1 VVRRKDLT
9 VCILL
14 LIEGGAD
21 SPPEPA
27 PSDIPMRMN
36 GGMRPLKPYGGEMD
50 HPDSEHTGYH
60 IPTGAGLYIPGA
72 GTIYNYTAIH

>member
-1 VVRRKDLT
+1 MFIFH
-9 VCILL
+9 C
-14 LIEGGAD
+14 LIVGGSD

-36 GGMRPLKPYGGEMD
+36 GGMRPLKPYGMVSEMD
-50 HPDSEHTGYH
+50 HHPDSEHTGYH

-72 GTIYNYTAIH
+72 GKNIIILIRQ